1 MRSGEAY
8 PASPPRR
15 APPGADARVASFERH
30 PGHQAPTDP
39 DRMDESSM
47 IARHEAHLD
56 KTDVWAALA
65 APLPAETIAWRQDG
79 RAVERDGRFYAR
91 FVAYVDA
98 NTVRE
103 RLDRVV
109 PGEWDL
115 TLDLLPPLPARAGDD
130 DAAQCS
136 FKARLQI
143 LGVIREDVGTG
154 RDYKAAATDA
164 FKRAAVRF
172 GVAHELYALEPNWVQ
187 VDGDGRWA
195 KPLEEPQAAY
205 ARREARAEA
214 RGGTRAA
221 ARKAAAPAAAAEEP
235 SAAVADT
242 PVPLVVEPEPG
253 TTEARADGAADETPD
268 CPKCGG
274 RMWDNRL
281 TKRNPKAP
289 DFKCRDRSCDGV
301 VWPARSGSAP
311 GSAADGPRAKGD
323 AAATPPAAPAGKR
336 GGGRAREAA
345 PAGRAEPALDSSPL
359 GAGSSDHDDLPF

>member
-1 MRSGEAY
+1 
-8 PASPPRR
+8 
-15 APPGADARVASFERH
+15 
-30 PGHQAPTDP
+30 
-39 DRMDESSM
+39 
-47 IARHEAHLD
+47 
-56 KTDVWAALA
+56 
-65 APLPAETIAWRQDG
+65 
-79 RAVERDGRFYAR
+79 VERDGRFYAR

-115 TLDLLPPLPARAGDD
+115 TLDLLPPLPVRAGSADD
-130 DAAQCS
+130 DAASCS

-172 GVAHELYALEPNWVQ
+172 GIAHELYQLEPNWVQ

-205 ARREARAEA
+205 ARRAGR
-214 RGGTRAA
+214 
-221 ARKAAAPAAAAEEP
+221 
-235 SAAVADT
+235 S
-242 PVPLVVEPEPG
+242 
-253 TTEARADGAADETPD
+253 TEARAGRKAVVSAPANGGAPDDATITSAVPTGAPAPADLAVPAVVTPEPGSAESRQHGDGFGDESPD

-301 VWPARSGSAP
+301 VWHLRMGARA
-311 GSAADGPRAKGD
+311 
-323 AAATPPAAPAGKR
+323 
-336 GGGRAREAA
+336 
-345 PAGRAEPALDSSPL
+345 
-359 GAGSSDHDDLPF
+359 